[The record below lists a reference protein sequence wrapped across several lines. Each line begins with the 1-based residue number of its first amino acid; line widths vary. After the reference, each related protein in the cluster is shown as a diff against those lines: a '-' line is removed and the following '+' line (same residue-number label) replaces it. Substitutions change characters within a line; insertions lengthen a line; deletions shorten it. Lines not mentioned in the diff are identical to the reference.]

1 MKTKTTTTTFSV
13 STPTTKNLPE
23 RNAEKAE
30 SVLASG
36 RPTRR
41 KRLRK
46 NREIVRKSFNKGI
59 YTIIQVLQVASL
71 VKYKTKNIWWK

>member
-1 MKTKTTTTTFSV
+1 MTTTTTTTTFSV

>member
-46 NREIVRKSFNKGI
+46 NPAIVRKIFI
-59 YTIIQVLQVASL
+59 
-71 VKYKTKNIWWK
+71 